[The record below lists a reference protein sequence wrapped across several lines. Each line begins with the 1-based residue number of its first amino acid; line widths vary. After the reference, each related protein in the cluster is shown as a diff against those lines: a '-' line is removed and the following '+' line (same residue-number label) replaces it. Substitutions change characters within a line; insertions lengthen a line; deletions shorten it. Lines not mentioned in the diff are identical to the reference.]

1 MEKYLVVIDPWADIR
16 RKPVEAKGDYAHDE
30 LRETQVL
37 YNEALLYR
45 DQLEDWYFVE
55 AVEQK
60 KFTQDNVRQGYPGW
74 IRKESVTLAD
84 RPVRHDITVKN
95 SYTFIR
101 KDLPR
106 GSEVLFVPP
115 IGTRFTIKESTGAG
129 YYRVLLADN
138 KTGRVNRDDVNKGT
152 ASPTEEILREN
163 IVTTAKLFLGVPYLW
178 GGRSMAIAD
187 SRKQDSRLRW
197 QPSAFSLQPSNV
209 ETNSTLHAPRSTLP
223 GVDCSGLI
231 NLVFRVNNIDIPR
244 DAHDQWMVAEKIT
257 HNKLKPGDL
266 IFVSDKDK
274 KDRIV
279 HVMLYIGRKR
289 FIEASE
295 TGSAVRIRTIR
306 EKFGIGLT
314 ELSYQAFRIDNK
326 QIYFGRILR
335 T

>member
-60 KFTQDNVRQGYPGW
+60 KFTQDNARQGYPGW
-74 IRKESVTLAD
+74 IRKESVTLTD

-101 KDLPR
+101 KDLPG
-106 GSEVLFVPP
+106 GSKVLFAPP
-115 IGTRFTIKESTGAG
+115 IGTRFTIKESTDAG
-129 YYRVLLADN
+129 YYRVLLPDN
-138 KTGRVNRDDVNKGT
+138 KTGRVNRDDVNRGT

-178 GGRSMAIAD
+178 GGRSMARAD
-187 SRKQDSRLRW
+187 SVNAKRKEQ
-197 QPSAFSLQPSNV
+197 SADLK
-209 ETNSTLHAPRSTLP
+209 NSKLKTQNSKLIA

-231 NLVFRVNNIDIPR
+231 DLVFRVNNINIPR